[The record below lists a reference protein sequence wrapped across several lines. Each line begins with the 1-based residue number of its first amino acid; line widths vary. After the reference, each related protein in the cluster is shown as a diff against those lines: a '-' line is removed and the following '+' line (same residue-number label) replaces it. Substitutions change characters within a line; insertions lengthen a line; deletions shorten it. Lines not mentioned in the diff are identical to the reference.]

1 MAIQQSSYREYLKP
15 EVVSRLKNMALRARL
30 VVEGFITGLHQSPY
44 HGFSVEFAEHR
55 QYMPGDSLRHVDW
68 KVYGKT
74 DRFYIKEFEEE
85 TNLKAYLIVD
95 ASSSMAFG
103 SGNITKFQY
112 ATYLA
117 AALSYLMME
126 QRDAVGLTVFDED
139 ITHFLPPRS
148 IRSYLNVILSAL
160 EEPPTRRQTK
170 VGKSL
175 HQVAERIHRRGLI
188 IVLSD
193 LMDEPSE
200 ILSGLKHFRHDE
212 HEVLVFQILDPK
224 ELSFSFGKDAIIE
237 DLETGQEITTQPWHI
252 RGDYQRLVKDFTEFI
267 KRECRKN
274 LIDYSL
280 LDTSITYDQAL
291 FEYLNKRRRL
301 H

>member
-1 MAIQQSSYREYLKP
+1 MPQAKSYRDYLDP

-55 QYMPGDSLRHVDW
+55 QYMPGDSLRNVDW

-74 DRFYIKEFEEE
+74 DRFYIKEYEEE

-95 ASSSMAFG
+95 ASSSMNFA
-103 SGNITKFQY
+103 SGPISKFQY

-126 QRDAVGLTVFDED
+126 QRDAVGLAVFDD
-139 ITHFLPPRS
+139 KLQTYLPPRS
-148 IRSYLNVILSAL
+148 IRSYLNVILSTL
-160 EEPPTRRQTK
+160 DTPVSHRKTQ
-170 VGKSL
+170 VGKAL
-175 HQVAERIHRRGLI
+175 HQVAERIHRRGLV

-212 HEVLVFQILDPK
+212 HEVLVFQILDPM
-224 ELSFSFGKDAIIE
+224 ELNFSYSRDTIIE

-252 RGDYQRLVKDFTEFI
+252 RADYQQLVRDFTETL
-267 KRECRKN
+267 KRECRKDMV
-274 LIDYSL
+274 DYNL
-280 LDTSITYDQAL
+280 LDTTTSYDQAL

>member
-1 MAIQQSSYREYLKP
+1 MAIHQTSYRDYLKP
-15 EVVSRLKNMALRARL
+15 ETVSRLKNMALRARL

-74 DRFYIKEFEEE
+74 DRFYIKEYEEE

-95 ASSSMAFG
+95 ASSSMVFG
-103 SGNITKFQY
+103 SGEITKFQY

-126 QRDAVGLTVFDED
+126 QRDAVGLAMFDET
-139 ITHFLPPRS
+139 ITHYLPPRS
-148 IRSYLNVILSAL
+148 IRSYLNVILSTL
-160 EEPPTRRQTK
+160 ETPPSRRKTK
-170 VGKSL
+170 VGHAL
-175 HQVAERIHRRGLI
+175 HQVADRIHRRGLV

-193 LMDEPSE
+193 LMDEPAE

-224 ELSFSFGKDAIIE
+224 ELQFTYGRESIIE

-252 RGDYQRLVKDFTEFI
+252 RGEYQQLVRNFTEHL
-267 KRECRKN
+267 KQECRKDQ
-274 LIDYSL
+274 IDYSL

>member
-1 MAIQQSSYREYLKP
+1 MPQHQSYRDYLNP
-15 EVVSRLKNMALRARL
+15 EIVSRLKNMALRARL

-55 QYMPGDSLRHVDW
+55 QYMPGDSLRNVDW

-74 DRFYIKEFEEE
+74 DRFYIKQYEEE
-85 TNLKAYLIVD
+85 TNLKAYLVVD
-95 ASSSMAFG
+95 ASSSMDFG
-103 SGNITKFQY
+103 SGPISKFQY

-126 QRDAVGLTVFDED
+126 QRDAVGLAVFDD
-139 ITHFLPPRS
+139 QVQKFLPPRS

-160 EEPPTRRQTK
+160 ETPTTHRKTQ
-170 VGKSL
+170 VGKAL
-175 HQVAERIHRRGLI
+175 HQVAERIHRRGLVI
-188 IVLSD
+188 ILSD
-193 LMDEPSE
+193 LMDDPSE

-212 HEVLVFQILDPK
+212 HEVLVFQILDPM
-224 ELSFSFGKDAIIE
+224 ELNFSYTRDTIIE

-252 RGDYQRLVKDFTEFI
+252 RADYRRLVRDFTETL
-267 KRECRKN
+267 KRECRKDKV
-274 LIDYSL
+274 DYNL
-280 LDTSITYDQAL
+280 LDTTLSYDQAL

>member
-1 MAIQQSSYREYLKP
+1 MPQDQSYRDYLNP
-15 EVVSRLKNMALRARL
+15 EMVSRLKNMALRARL

-55 QYMPGDSLRHVDW
+55 QYMPGDSLRNVDW

-74 DRFYIKEFEEE
+74 DRFYIKQYEEE
-85 TNLKAYLIVD
+85 TNLKAYLVVD
-95 ASSSMAFG
+95 ASSSMNFG
-103 SGNITKFQY
+103 SGQVTKFQY

-126 QRDAVGLTVFDED
+126 QRDAVGLAVFDD
-139 ITHFLPPRS
+139 QVQKFLPPRS

-160 EEPPTRRQTK
+160 ETPPTHRKTQ
-170 VGKSL
+170 VGQAL
-175 HQVAERIHRRGLI
+175 HQVAERIHRRGLVI
-188 IVLSD
+188 ILSD
-193 LMDEPSE
+193 LMDDPSE

-212 HEVLVFQILDPK
+212 HEVLVFQILDPM
-224 ELSFSFGKDAIIE
+224 ELNFSYNRDTIIE

-252 RGDYQRLVKDFTEFI
+252 RADYRKLVRNFTETL
-267 KRECRKN
+267 KRECRKDKV
-274 LIDYSL
+274 DYNL
-280 LDTSITYDQAL
+280 LDTTISYDQAL

>member
-1 MAIQQSSYREYLKP
+1 MPQNLSYRDYLKP
-15 EVVSRLKNMALRARL
+15 ETVSRLKNMALRARL

-74 DRFYIKEFEEE
+74 DRFYIKEYEEE

-95 ASSSMAFG
+95 ASSSMVFG
-103 SGNITKFQY
+103 SGQITKFQY

-126 QRDAVGLTVFDED
+126 QRDAVGLAMFDES
-139 ITHFLPPRS
+139 ITHYLPPRS
-148 IRSYLNVILSAL
+148 IRSYLNVILSTL
-160 EEPPTRRQTK
+160 ETPPSRRKTR
-170 VGKSL
+170 VGHAL
-175 HQVAERIHRRGLI
+175 HQVADRIHRRGLV

-193 LMDEPSE
+193 LMDEPAE

-224 ELSFSFGKDAIIE
+224 ELQFTYGRESIIE

-252 RGDYQRLVKDFTEFI
+252 RGEYQQLVRNFTEYL
-267 KRECRKN
+267 KKECRKDQ
-274 LIDYSL
+274 IDYSL
-280 LDTSITYDQAL
+280 LDTSISYDQAL

>member
-1 MAIQQSSYREYLKP
+1 MPQNISYRDYLRP
-15 EVVSRLKNMALRARL
+15 ETVSRLKNMALRARL
-30 VVEGFITGLHQSPY
+30 VVEGFITGLHQYPY

-68 KVYGKT
+68 KVFGKT
-74 DRFYIKEFEEE
+74 DRFYIKEYEEE

-95 ASSSMAFG
+95 ASSSMVFG
-103 SGNITKFQY
+103 SGEITKFQY

-126 QRDAVGLTVFDED
+126 QRDAVGLAMFDDTV
-139 ITHFLPPRS
+139 THYLPPRS
-148 IRSYLNVILSAL
+148 IRSYLNVILSTL
-160 EEPPTRRQTK
+160 ETPPSRRKTK
-170 VGKSL
+170 VGHAL
-175 HQVAERIHRRGLI
+175 HQVAERIHRRGLV

-224 ELSFSFGKDAIIE
+224 ELTFAYGRDAIIE
-237 DLETGQEITTQPWHI
+237 DLETGQEITTHPWHI
-252 RGDYQRLVKDFTEFI
+252 RGDYQELVRNFTESL
-267 KRECRKN
+267 KRECRKDQ
-274 LIDYSL
+274 IDYSL
-280 LDTSITYDQAL
+280 LDTSISYDQAL

>member
-1 MAIQQSSYREYLKP
+1 MPQNISYRDYLNP
-15 EVVSRLKNMALRARL
+15 ETVSRLKNMALRARL

-74 DRFYIKEFEEE
+74 DRFYIKEYQEE

-95 ASSSMAFG
+95 ASSSMDFG
-103 SGNITKFQY
+103 SSAVTKFRY

-126 QRDAVGLTVFDED
+126 QRDAVGLAVFDD
-139 ITHFLPPRS
+139 HIRQYLPPRS
-148 IRSYLNVILSAL
+148 IRSYLNIILAAL
-160 EEPPTRRQTK
+160 ETPASRRKTR
-170 VGKSL
+170 VGDAL
-175 HQVAERIHRRGLI
+175 HQVAERIQRRGLVI
-188 IVLSD
+188 LLSD

-200 ILSGLKHFRHDE
+200 ILSGLKHFRHYE
-212 HEVLVFQILDPK
+212 HEVLVFQILDPR
-224 ELSFSFGKDAIIE
+224 ELTFSYGRDAIIE

-252 RGDYQRLVKDFTEFI
+252 RSDYQLLVQNFTEAM
-267 KRECRKN
+267 KRECRKDF
-274 LIDYSL
+274 IDYSL
-280 LDTSITYDQAL
+280 LDTTVTYDQAL

>member
-1 MAIQQSSYREYLKP
+1 MPENQSYRDYLKP
-15 EVVSRLKNMALRARL
+15 ETVSRLKNMALRARL

-74 DRFYIKEFEEE
+74 DRFYIKEYEEE

-95 ASSSMAFG
+95 ASSSMVFG
-103 SGNITKFQY
+103 SGGITKFQY

-126 QRDAVGLTVFDED
+126 QRDAVGLAMFDES
-139 ITHFLPPRS
+139 ITHYLPPRS
-148 IRSYLNVILSAL
+148 IRSYLNVILSTL
-160 EEPPTRRQTK
+160 EEPPSRKQTK
-170 VGKSL
+170 VGQAL
-175 HQVAERIHRRGLI
+175 HQVAERIHRRGLV

-224 ELSFSFGKDAIIE
+224 EMEFSYGRDVIIE
-237 DLETGQEITTQPWHI
+237 DLETGQEITTHPWHI
-252 RGDYQRLVKDFTEFI
+252 KGEYRELVRNFTEFM
-267 KRECRKN
+267 KQECRKDQ
-274 LIDYSL
+274 IDYSL
-280 LDTSITYDQAL
+280 LDTSISYDQAL